1 MIFAARNCM
10 LLSKSS
16 LTLEDV
22 SQAPQQCEIEGQ
34 RTEFYSA
41 SPNSTR
47 LKFPC
52 SARIRNMKLILLSIL
67 SLIYVWTW
75 SFDFRVLVTYTPKYL
90 YSFFSW
96 IQLSPNFHTFSLPT
110 TITLDLVSNIVLSY
124 CSELPIKVTS
134 SAKSSELINWFETW
148 TPTPALY
155 KEKMEYLKCEK
166 YVYNQNNCCEMYSYL
181 DKHSS
186 RKQSSWYTE

>member
-1 MIFAARNCM
+1 MFSKDTEHEINLIIHIIFDIRLDMIIWFQGSC
-10 LLSKSS
+10 
-16 LTLEDV
+16 
-22 SQAPQQCEIEGQ
+22 
-34 RTEFYSA
+34 Y
-41 SPNSTR
+41 
-47 LKFPC
+47 
-52 SARIRNMKLILLSIL
+52 
-67 SLIYVWTW
+67 IYTQI
-75 SFDFRVLVTYTPKYL
+75 FIFG
-90 YSFFSW
+90 FFSW

-110 TITLDLVSNIVLSY
+110 TITLDLVYNIVLSY

-155 KEKMEYLKCEK
+155 KEKFEYLKCEK